1 MKEADLKITELLKEE
16 AIWINGGGSCSCPD
30 CGGGLIGRVIGR
42 FIKFWATADYG
53 RVPVA

>member
-1 MKEADLKITELLKEE
+1 MKGTDLKITELLIEE
-16 AIWINGGGSCSCPD
+16 AIWINGGDNCSCPD
-30 CGGGLIGRVIGR
+30 CGGGIIGRAIGR